1 LQQTTTSVALVHQW
15 LEECVIGLSL
25 CPFASAPYKNNQVRV
40 AVFNGTD
47 AEAYLQRIADEIA
60 SLFEDQEGIETTLVV
75 AENALPEFLDFNDF
89 LHAVEQLI
97 EEHEL
102 DHFVQLA
109 SFHPQ
114 YLFAGS
120 AEDDAANFTNRAPY
134 PIVQL
139 LRVATVSRAVDST
152 DTMSIPEDNIKR
164 LQELDTK
171 TLRRLFPW
179 S

>member
-1 LQQTTTSVALVHQW
+1 LQQPPATVALVHQW

-40 AVFNGTD
+40 AVFSGTEP
-47 AEAYLQRIADEIA
+47 EAYLQDIAREMTA
-60 SLFEDQEGIETTLVV
+60 LFESQERLETTLVV
-75 AENALPEFLDFNDF
+75 AEKALPDFLDFNDF

-97 EEHEL
+97 VEHEL
-102 DHFVQLA
+102 DQFVQLA
-109 SFHPQ
+109 SFHPR

-120 AEDDAANFTNRAPY
+120 TSDDAANYTNRAPY

-139 LRVATVSRAVDST
+139 LRVATVSKAVDST
-152 DTMSIPEDNIKR
+152 DTMAIPDENIRR
-164 LQELDTK
+164 LQALDAA
-171 TLRRLFPW
+171 TLQRLFPW